1 MNLSVSDVENYLEAV
16 KCAVKAHRYR
26 LDMNAKRP
34 DNRKL
39 FQTYSLTEEDA
50 ENIILDLNVMDFS
63 DAVPNEHVGFE
74 HETLYIFGKEV
85 LLIERYGTAEKLV
98 PLYIKFNKLDNEH
111 YARTKGLLH
120 RMPQRNKLHPEENQN
135 QPDHPGKG
143 IYF

>member
-16 KCAVKAHRYR
+16 KCAVKAHRCR

-39 FQTYSLTEEDA
+39 FDTYLLTMRDA
-50 ENIILDLNVMDFS
+50 EKIILDLNAMDFS

-98 PLYIKFNKLDNEH
+98 PLYIKFNKLDNEFVIVISFH
-111 YARTKGLLH
+111 E
-120 RMPQRNKLHPEENQN
+120 QRHPLTY
-135 QPDHPGKG
+135 
-143 IYF
+143 YFK

>member
-34 DNRKL
+34 DKRKL
-39 FQTYSLTEEDA
+39 FDIYLLTMRDV
-50 ENIILDLNVMDFS
+50 ENIILDLNAMDFS
-63 DAVPNEHVGFE
+63 DAVPNEHAGFE

-98 PLYIKFNKLDNEH
+98 PLYIKFNKLDNEFVIVISFH
-111 YARTKGLLH
+111 E
-120 RMPQRNKLHPEENQN
+120 QRHPLTY
-135 QPDHPGKG
+135 
-143 IYF
+143 YFK

>member
-1 MNLSVSDVENYLEAV
+1 MNLSVSDVENYLETV

-26 LDMNAKRP
+26 LDLNTKRP

-50 ENIILDLNVMDFS
+50 ENIILNLNAMDFS

-85 LLIERYGTAEKLV
+85 LLIERYGTEEKLV
-98 PLYIKFNKLDNEH
+98 PLYIKFNKLDNEFVIVISFH
-111 YARTKGLLH
+111 E
-120 RMPQRNKLHPEENQN
+120 QRHPLTY
-135 QPDHPGKG
+135 
-143 IYF
+143 YFK

>member
-16 KCAVKAHRYR
+16 KCAVKARRYR
-26 LDMNAKRP
+26 LDMNVKRP

-50 ENIILDLNVMDFS
+50 ENIILDLNAMDFS
-63 DAVPNEHVGFE
+63 EAVPNEHVGYE

-98 PLYIKFNKLDNEH
+98 PLYIKFNKLDNEFVIVISFH
-111 YARTKGLLH
+111 E
-120 RMPQRNKLHPEENQN
+120 QRHPLTY
-135 QPDHPGKG
+135 
-143 IYF
+143 YFR

>member
-16 KCAVKAHRYR
+16 KCAVKARRYR
-26 LDMNAKRP
+26 LDMNVKRP

-39 FQTYSLTEEDA
+39 FDTYLLTMRDA
-50 ENIILDLNVMDFS
+50 ENIILDLNAMDFS

-98 PLYIKFNKLDNEH
+98 PLYIKFNKLDNEFVIVISFH
-111 YARTKGLLH
+111 E
-120 RMPQRNKLHPEENQN
+120 QRHPLTY
-135 QPDHPGKG
+135 
-143 IYF
+143 YFQ

>member
-26 LDMNAKRP
+26 LDMNVKRP

-39 FQTYSLTEEDA
+39 FDTYLLTMRDTEK
-50 ENIILDLNVMDFS
+50 IILDLNAMDFS
-63 DAVPNEHVGFE
+63 DAVPNEHIGFE

-98 PLYIKFNKLDNEH
+98 PLYIKFNKLDNEFVIVISFH
-111 YARTKGLLH
+111 E
-120 RMPQRNKLHPEENQN
+120 QRHPLTY
-135 QPDHPGKG
+135 
-143 IYF
+143 YFK

>member
-16 KCAVKAHRYR
+16 KCAVKARRYR
-26 LDMNAKRP
+26 LDMNVKRP

-98 PLYIKFNKLDNEH
+98 PLYIKFNKLDNEFVIVISFH
-111 YARTKGLLH
+111 E
-120 RMPQRNKLHPEENQN
+120 QRHPLTY
-135 QPDHPGKG
+135 
-143 IYF
+143 YFK

>member
-26 LDMNAKRP
+26 LDMNAKRT

-39 FQTYSLTEEDA
+39 FDTYLLTMRDA
-50 ENIILDLNVMDFS
+50 ENIILNLNVMDFS
-63 DAVPNEHVGFE
+63 DAVPNEHAGFE

-98 PLYIKFNKLDNEH
+98 PLYIKFNKLDNEFVIVISFH
-111 YARTKGLLH
+111 E
-120 RMPQRNKLHPEENQN
+120 QRHPLTY
-135 QPDHPGKG
+135 
-143 IYF
+143 YFK

>member
-26 LDMNAKRP
+26 LDMNAKRQ

-39 FQTYSLTEEDA
+39 FDTYLLTMRDA
-50 ENIILDLNVMDFS
+50 ENIILNLNVMDFS
-63 DAVPNEHVGFE
+63 DAVPNEHAGFE

-98 PLYIKFNKLDNEH
+98 PLYIKFNKLDNEFVIVISFH
-111 YARTKGLLH
+111 E
-120 RMPQRNKLHPEENQN
+120 QRHPLTY
-135 QPDHPGKG
+135 
-143 IYF
+143 YFK

>member
-16 KCAVKAHRYR
+16 KCAVKARRYR
-26 LDMNAKRP
+26 LDMNVKRP

-50 ENIILDLNVMDFS
+50 ENIILDLNAMDFS
-63 DAVPNEHVGFE
+63 DAVPNKHVGYE

-98 PLYIKFNKLDNEH
+98 PLYIKFNKLDNEFVIVISFH
-111 YARTKGLLH
+111 E
-120 RMPQRNKLHPEENQN
+120 QRHPLTY
-135 QPDHPGKG
+135 
-143 IYF
+143 YFR

>member
-16 KCAVKAHRYR
+16 KCAVKAHLYR
-26 LDMNAKRP
+26 LDLNAKRP

-50 ENIILDLNVMDFS
+50 ENIILDLNAMDFS
-63 DAVPNEHVGFE
+63 DAVPNEHVGYE

-98 PLYIKFNKLDNEH
+98 PLYIKFNKLDNEFVIVISFH
-111 YARTKGLLH
+111 E
-120 RMPQRNKLHPEENQN
+120 QRHPLTY
-135 QPDHPGKG
+135 
-143 IYF
+143 YFK

>member
-16 KCAVKAHRYR
+16 KCAVKARRYR
-26 LDMNAKRP
+26 LDMNVKRP

-50 ENIILDLNVMDFS
+50 ENIILDLNAMDFS
-63 DAVPNEHVGFE
+63 DAVPNEHVGYE

-98 PLYIKFNKLDNEH
+98 PLYIKFNKLDNEFVIVISCH
-111 YARTKGLLH
+111 E
-120 RMPQRNKLHPEENQN
+120 QRHPLTY
-135 QPDHPGKG
+135 
-143 IYF
+143 YFR

>member
-26 LDMNAKRP
+26 LDMNVKRP

-50 ENIILDLNVMDFS
+50 ENIILNLNAMDFS

-98 PLYIKFNKLDNEH
+98 PLYIKFNKLDNEFVIVISFH
-111 YARTKGLLH
+111 E
-120 RMPQRNKLHPEENQN
+120 QRHPLTY
-135 QPDHPGKG
+135 
-143 IYF
+143 YFK

>member
-16 KCAVKAHRYR
+16 KCAVKARRYR
-26 LDMNAKRP
+26 LDINVKRP

-50 ENIILDLNVMDFS
+50 ENIILDLNAMDFS
-63 DAVPNEHVGFE
+63 DAVPNEHVGYE

-98 PLYIKFNKLDNEH
+98 PLYIKFNKLDNEFVIVISFH
-111 YARTKGLLH
+111 E
-120 RMPQRNKLHPEENQN
+120 QRHPLTY
-135 QPDHPGKG
+135 
-143 IYF
+143 YFR

>member
-16 KCAVKAHRYR
+16 KCAVEGHRYR

-39 FQTYSLTEEDA
+39 FDTYLFTMRDA
-50 ENIILDLNVMDFS
+50 ENIILDLNAMDFS

-98 PLYIKFNKLDNEH
+98 PLYIKFNKLDNEFVIVISFH
-111 YARTKGLLH
+111 E
-120 RMPQRNKLHPEENQN
+120 QRHPLTY
-135 QPDHPGKG
+135 
-143 IYF
+143 YFK

>member
-26 LDMNAKRP
+26 LDLNTKRP

-50 ENIILDLNVMDFS
+50 ENIILDLNAMDFS
-63 DAVPNEHVGFE
+63 DAVPNEHVGYE

-85 LLIERYGTAEKLV
+85 LLIERYGTAERLV
-98 PLYIKFNKLDNEH
+98 PLYIKFNKLDNEFVIVISFH
-111 YARTKGLLH
+111 EQH
-120 RMPQRNKLHPEENQN
+120 HPLTY
-135 QPDHPGKG
+135 
-143 IYF
+143 YFK

>member
-16 KCAVKAHRYR
+16 KCAVKARRYR
-26 LDMNAKRP
+26 LDMNVKRP

-50 ENIILDLNVMDFS
+50 ENIILDLNAMDFS
-63 DAVPNEHVGFE
+63 DAVPNEHAGFE

-98 PLYIKFNKLDNEH
+98 PLYIKFNKLDNEFVIVISVH
-111 YARTKGLLH
+111 E
-120 RMPQRNKLHPEENQN
+120 QRHPLTY
-135 QPDHPGKG
+135 
-143 IYF
+143 YFK

>member
-16 KCAVKAHRYR
+16 KCAVKAHRCR

-39 FQTYSLTEEDA
+39 FDTYLLTMRDA
-50 ENIILDLNVMDFS
+50 ENIILNLNVMDFS

-98 PLYIKFNKLDNEH
+98 PLYIKFNKLDNEFIIVISFH
-111 YARTKGLLH
+111 E
-120 RMPQRNKLHPEENQN
+120 QRHPLTY
-135 QPDHPGKG
+135 
-143 IYF
+143 YFK

>member
-16 KCAVKAHRYR
+16 KCAVKAHCYR

-39 FQTYSLTEEDA
+39 FDTYLLTMRDA
-50 ENIILDLNVMDFS
+50 ENIILNLNAMDFS

-98 PLYIKFNKLDNEH
+98 PLYIKFNKLDNEFVIVISFH
-111 YARTKGLLH
+111 E
-120 RMPQRNKLHPEENQN
+120 QRHPLTY
-135 QPDHPGKG
+135 
-143 IYF
+143 YFK

>member
-1 MNLSVSDVENYLEAV
+1 MSDVENYLEAV

-26 LDMNAKRP
+26 QDLTAKRP

-98 PLYIKFNKLDNEH
+98 PLYIKFNKLDNEFVIVISFH
-111 YARTKGLLH
+111 E
-120 RMPQRNKLHPEENQN
+120 QRHPLTY
-135 QPDHPGKG
+135 
-143 IYF
+143 YFK

>member
-16 KCAVKAHRYR
+16 KCAVKARRYR
-26 LDMNAKRP
+26 LDMNVKRP

-50 ENIILDLNVMDFS
+50 ENIILDLNAMDFS
-63 DAVPNEHVGFE
+63 DAVPNEHVGYE

-98 PLYIKFNKLDNEH
+98 PLYIKFNKLDNEFVIVISFH
-111 YARTKGLLH
+111 E
-120 RMPQRNKLHPEENQN
+120 QRHPLTC
-135 QPDHPGKG
+135 
-143 IYF
+143 YFK

>member
-16 KCAVKAHRYR
+16 KCAVKARRYR
-26 LDMNAKRP
+26 LDMNVKRP

-50 ENIILDLNVMDFS
+50 ENIILDLNAMDFS
-63 DAVPNEHVGFE
+63 DAVPNEHVGYE

-98 PLYIKFNKLDNEH
+98 PLYIKFNKLDYEFVIVISFH
-111 YARTKGLLH
+111 E
-120 RMPQRNKLHPEENQN
+120 QRHPLTY
-135 QPDHPGKG
+135 
-143 IYF
+143 YFR

>member
-85 LLIERYGTAEKLV
+85 LLIERY
-98 PLYIKFNKLDNEH
+98 
-111 YARTKGLLH
+111 
-120 RMPQRNKLHPEENQN
+120 
-135 QPDHPGKG
+135 
-143 IYF
+143 

>member
-16 KCAVKAHRYR
+16 KCAVKGRRYR
-26 LDMNAKRP
+26 LDMNVKRP

-50 ENIILDLNVMDFS
+50 ENIILDLNAMDFS
-63 DAVPNEHVGFE
+63 DAVPNEHVGYE

-98 PLYIKFNKLDNEH
+98 PLYIKFNKLDNEFVIVISFH
-111 YARTKGLLH
+111 E
-120 RMPQRNKLHPEENQN
+120 QRHPLTY
-135 QPDHPGKG
+135 
-143 IYF
+143 YFR

>member
-16 KCAVKAHRYR
+16 KCAVKARRYR
-26 LDMNAKRP
+26 LDMNVKRP

-50 ENIILDLNVMDFS
+50 ENIILDLNAMDFS
-63 DAVPNEHVGFE
+63 DAVPNEHVGYE

-98 PLYIKFNKLDNEH
+98 PLSIKFNKLDNEFVIVISFH
-111 YARTKGLLH
+111 E
-120 RMPQRNKLHPEENQN
+120 QRHPLTY
-135 QPDHPGKG
+135 
-143 IYF
+143 YFR

>member
-1 MNLSVSDVENYLEAV
+1 MSDVENYLEAV

-74 HETLYIFGKEV
+74 HETLYLNMRHSIS
-85 LLIERYGTAEKLV
+85 LEK
-98 PLYIKFNKLDNEH
+98 KFC
-111 YARTKGLLH
+111 
-120 RMPQRNKLHPEENQN
+120 
-135 QPDHPGKG
+135 
-143 IYF
+143 

>member
-16 KCAVKAHRYR
+16 KCAVKARRYR
-26 LDMNAKRP
+26 LDMNVKRP

-50 ENIILDLNVMDFS
+50 ENIILDLNAMDFS
-63 DAVPNEHVGFE
+63 DAVPNEHVGYK

-98 PLYIKFNKLDNEH
+98 PLYIKFNKLDNEFVIVISFH
-111 YARTKGLLH
+111 E
-120 RMPQRNKLHPEENQN
+120 QRHPLTY
-135 QPDHPGKG
+135 
-143 IYF
+143 YFK